1 MKGARWLVH
10 DGASPAGRQ
19 ICITASVAD
28 QSASFEPSIVAAIS
42 AGTPTARA
50 KSNQR
55 ASQSINH
62 DNFPVIA
69 GKHGASPGGAACLTH
84 GFDHCDGLHK
94 MIDLPRLV
102 AQIYSTNPEGQTR
115 SAIAQETNGSG

>member
-10 DGASPAGRQ
+10 DGASLAGRQ

-50 KSNQR
+50 TSAQAK
-55 ASQSINH
+55 ASIMTIPCYCREARRFAWGRSMP
-62 DNFPVIA
+62 D
-69 GKHGASPGGAACLTH
+69 T
-84 GFDHCDGLHK
+84 
-94 MIDLPRLV
+94 RL
-102 AQIYSTNPEGQTR
+102 
-115 SAIAQETNGSG
+115 

>member
-50 KSNQR
+50 TSVQAK
-55 ASQSINH
+55 ASIMTISLLL
-62 DNFPVIA
+62 PESPA
-69 GKHGASPGGAACLTH
+69 LRLGAQHA
-84 GFDHCDGLHK
+84 
-94 MIDLPRLV
+94 
-102 AQIYSTNPEGQTR
+102 
-115 SAIAQETNGSG
+115 

>member
-28 QSASFEPSIVAAIS
+28 QSASFKPSIVAAIS

-50 KSNQR
+50 TSAQAK
-55 ASQSINH
+55 ASIMTISLLL
-62 DNFPVIA
+62 PGSTA
-69 GKHGASPGGAACLTH
+69 LRLGAQHA
-84 GFDHCDGLHK
+84 
-94 MIDLPRLV
+94 
-102 AQIYSTNPEGQTR
+102 
-115 SAIAQETNGSG
+115 

>member
-50 KSNQR
+50 TSAQAKASIMTISLLLPGSMKVRQGLR
-55 ASQSINH
+55 LRKKRMEAVAMMLGSQSH
-62 DNFPVIA
+62 
-69 GKHGASPGGAACLTH
+69 
-84 GFDHCDGLHK
+84 
-94 MIDLPRLV
+94 
-102 AQIYSTNPEGQTR
+102 
-115 SAIAQETNGSG
+115 